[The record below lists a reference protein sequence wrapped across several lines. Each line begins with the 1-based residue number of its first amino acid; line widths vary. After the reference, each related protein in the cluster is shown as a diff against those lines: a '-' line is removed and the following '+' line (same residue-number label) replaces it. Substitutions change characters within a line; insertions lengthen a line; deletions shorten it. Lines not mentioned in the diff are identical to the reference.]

1 MISRIIKVEIGVISR
16 SRRLRLISAPRDHH
30 CYNTPCRLRCSINP
44 EQEVSEAFLGL
55 FRSLAVYNFTD
66 LGTRFSKLPVIT
78 GPVKMFCFC
87 IPDGGFQSFEILN
100 NYW

>member
-55 FRSLAVYNFTD
+55 FRRSPLLSVE
-66 LGTRFSKLPVIT
+66 S
-78 GPVKMFCFC
+78 
-87 IPDGGFQSFEILN
+87 GGL
-100 NYW
+100 